1 MRNYN
6 DINEFIDVSDE
17 SISIALHRD
26 YLFDALR
33 SLNIDLDEISRKK
46 KKSDFE
52 PYHRFNFLIK
62 QLHEMKKIDITDIC
76 VIIENEVFDIKNLF
90 NCLNEE
96 NMYNLR
102 ISLAERNGIKIKTN
116 FLENFMYK

>member
-1 MRNYN
+1 
-6 DINEFIDVSDE
+6 
-17 SISIALHRD
+17 
-26 YLFDALR
+26 
-33 SLNIDLDEISRKK
+33 
-46 KKSDFE
+46 
-52 PYHRFNFLIK
+52 
-62 QLHEMKKIDITDIC
+62 MKKIDITDIC

-102 ISLAERNGIKIKTN
+102 ISLAEINGIKIKTN